1 MVGCPGSHPLEVVDI
16 VPDTAALLAVG
27 RIDLANSD
35 RDADLDRSAHETFHG
50 GKSRIDY
57 PSNDIPVPRHDHA
70 DNDLPFYGHQ
80 SGQVHG
86 RHAVGKHKIQR
97 RQQTREKRLRGY
109 TKETYISFV
118 SLLWA
123 SFPPHVSIQDSHKIT
138 TEISNL
144 VSLDASKFIYC
155 K

>member
-1 MVGCPGSHPLEVVDI
+1 MGCPGSHPLEVVDI
-16 VPDTAALLAVG
+16 VPGKAALLAVG
-27 RIDLANSD
+27 RIDLANSG

-50 GKSRIDY
+50 GTSRIDD

-97 RQQTREKRLRGY
+97 RQRTREKKTSWIHERDLH
-109 TKETYISFV
+109 FV
-118 SLLWA
+118 CFPALGQ
-123 SFPPHVSIQDSHKIT
+123 FPP
-138 TEISNL
+138 
-144 VSLDASKFIYC
+144 ACIYSRFP
-155 K
+155 